1 MSKIIYMCICPKCA
15 SFKVGKVCPFCKVER
30 LPTEITIEESM
41 KLTDKQEEELINHYI
56 ETLIKDTYDP
66 EARKYREENEEDVW
80 SGYVHESAVSC
91 PYCQSTNVKK
101 ISGLSKAGSV
111 ALWGIFASG
120 KVSKQ
125 WHCNS
130 CGSDF

>member
-1 MSKIIYMCICPKCA
+1 MSKIVYMCICPKCA
-15 SFKVGKVCPFCKVER
+15 WFKVRTKCDFCGAELVK
-30 LPTEITIEESM
+30 TETTLEEAM
-41 KLTDKQEEELINHYI
+41 KLDAKQEEELINHYI
-56 ETLIKDTYDP
+56 ETLIKGTYDP
-66 EARKYREENEEDVW
+66 EARKYREANEKDVW
-80 SGYVHESAVSC
+80 SGYVHQSSVSC

-101 ISGLSKAGSV
+101 ISVLSKAGSV